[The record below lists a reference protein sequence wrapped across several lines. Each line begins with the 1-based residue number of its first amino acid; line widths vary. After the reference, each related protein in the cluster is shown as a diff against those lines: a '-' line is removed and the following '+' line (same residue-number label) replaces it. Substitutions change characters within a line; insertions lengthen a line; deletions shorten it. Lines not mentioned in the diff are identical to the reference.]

1 MFAIRLDVTD
11 HAGFTA
17 VLDEVEREVGPIDIL
32 INNAGIMPIGNF
44 EDDSF
49 ESAYRQFAINVF
61 AVMHGTREAIKRMK
75 PRGRGHIVNLASM
88 AGVVPTPGAATY
100 CSSKHAVVG
109 LCESLYWELRGTGID
124 LSYVLPSLV
133 KTELA
138 AGVKDTRASNSIE
151 PEVVA
156 GEIVKALKKPK
167 LAVYAPALDGPD
179 HEGHRPHPARDRQQD
194 HDGVRVG
201 SPAARFAV
209 QRRPAAYEERI
220 AASAPG
226 AEQGPSAAVA
236 GFGAPP
242 SVPVESDDGPS
253 GEDRLTPVGYG
264 VIGSPTDSGSV
275 SLGSSPGTPAQ
286 PQVCTPPAVG
296 SF

>member
-1 MFAIRLDVTD
+1 VTD

-17 VLDEVEREVGPIDIL
+17 VLDEVEREVGPLDVL
-32 INNAGIMPIGNF
+32 INNAGIMPIGSF

-49 ESAYRQFAINVF
+49 ESAYRQFSINVF

-100 CSSKHAVVG
+100 CASKHAVVG

-167 LAVYAPALDGPD
+167 LAVYAPAAMGRITKVTGLIPRGLGNKIMTASGSDHLLLDSKD
-179 HEGHRPHPARDRQQD
+179 SEGRK
-194 HDGVRVG
+194 
-201 SPAARFAV
+201 
-209 QRRPAAYEERI
+209 AYEARV

-226 AEQGPSAAVA
+226 ADRTRA
-236 GFGAPP
+236 G
-242 SVPVESDDGPS
+242 
-253 GEDRLTPVGYG
+253 
-264 VIGSPTDSGSV
+264 
-275 SLGSSPGTPAQ
+275 Q
-286 PQVCTPPAVG
+286 
-296 SF
+296 

>member
-1 MFAIRLDVTD
+1 MAKTTRSLSGKVVFITGAARGIGRATASALLAEGARVAIGDLDEDLAKRTAKELGTDVFAIGLDVTD

-49 ESAYRQFAINVF
+49 ESAYRQFSVNVF

-75 PRGRGHIVNLASM
+75 PRGHGHVVNLASM

-100 CSSKHAVVG
+100 SASKHAVVG

-138 AGVKDTRASNSIE
+138 SGVKDTRASNSIE

-156 GEIVKALKKPK
+156 GEIVKALKRPK
-167 LAVYAPALDGPD
+167 LAVYAPASMGRITKVTGLIPRALGNKIMTASGSDHLLLDSQNSAG
-179 HEGHRPHPARDRQQD
+179 RK
-194 HDGVRVG
+194 
-201 SPAARFAV
+201 
-209 QRRPAAYEERI
+209 AYEARV
-220 AASAPG
+220 AA
-226 AEQGPSAAVA
+226 
-236 GFGAPP
+236 
-242 SVPVESDDGPS
+242 
-253 GEDRLTPVGYG
+253 
-264 VIGSPTDSGSV
+264 
-275 SLGSSPGTPAQ
+275 SSPGADKARAGQ
-286 PQVCTPPAVG
+286 
-296 SF
+296 

>member
-17 VLDEVEREVGPIDIL
+17 VLDEVEREVGPLDVL

-49 ESAYRQFAINVF
+49 ESAYRQFSVNVF

-100 CSSKHAVVG
+100 CASKHAVVG
-109 LCESLYWELRGTGID
+109 LCESLYWELRGTRRRPV
-124 LSYVLPSLV
+124 SYVLPSLV

-156 GEIVKALKKPK
+156 NEIVGALKKPR
-167 LAVYAPALDGPD
+167 LAVFAPRSMGTHHQGDRPD
-179 HEGHRPHPARDRQQD
+179 PAQDRQQD
-194 HDGVRVG
+194 HDRDRVG
-201 SPAARFAV
+201 PSAARLADAAPAAT
-209 QRRPAAYEERI
+209 AYEARV
-220 AASAPG
+220 AASAP
-226 AEQGPSAAVA
+226 AADASARA
-236 GFGAPP
+236 
-242 SVPVESDDGPS
+242 
-253 GEDRLTPVGYG
+253 
-264 VIGSPTDSGSV
+264 
-275 SLGSSPGTPAQ
+275 AQ
-286 PQVCTPPAVG
+286 
-296 SF
+296 

>member
-1 MFAIRLDVTD
+1 MAKHPRSLSGKVVFITGAARGIGRATATALIAEGARVAIGDLDEDLAKRTAKELGGEVFAIRLDVTD

-167 LAVYAPALDGPD
+167 LAVYAPASMGLITKVTGLIPRAIGNKIMTASGSDHLLLDSQSSAG
-179 HEGHRPHPARDRQQD
+179 
-194 HDGVRVG
+194 
-201 SPAARFAV
+201 
-209 QRRPAAYEERI
+209 RRAYEERI

-226 AEQGPSAAVA
+226 ADKAH
-236 GFGAPP
+236 
-242 SVPVESDDGPS
+242 
-253 GEDRLTPVGYG
+253 
-264 VIGSPTDSGSV
+264 
-275 SLGSSPGTPAQ
+275 
-286 PQVCTPPAVG
+286 PQQ
-296 SF
+296 